1 MTRETARFKD
11 LLVKFLASLDFQNQ
25 EDRGRRNQLLLKQKQ
40 LNDFEKECIS
50 HGQVLATELLKENLQ
65 VQSIAQAKIIE
76 AFEDENEVFTTTIN
90 EL

>member
-40 LNDFEKECIS
+40 LNECGMYVDIEGHGSKES
-50 HGQVLATELLKENLQ
+50 LFKVLPKFKVRVSDNATTK
-65 VQSIAQAKIIE
+65 
-76 AFEDENEVFTTTIN
+76 
-90 EL
+90 